1 MSVRRFLVTAPDDH
15 LRRFHL
21 AVAMRLN
28 GLERRDQTVFYTCL
42 AEDAD
47 FALRIAERA
56 DVTVQEL
63 EIADGDEVYPV
74 RRLGSHGLTWARP
87 PSTNAVDPSAPDP
100 GTPTPRA
107 AKSSSPSSK
116 HRPRGGW

>member
-1 MSVRRFLVTAPDDH
+1 MSSVRRFLVTAPDDH
-15 LRRFHL
+15 LHRFHL
-21 AVAMRLN
+21 AVALTLN
-28 GLERRDQTVFYTCL
+28 GIERRDQTVFYTCF

-47 FALRIAERA
+47 FALREAERA

-87 PSTNAVDPSAPDP
+87 PSTNAVDPHAQRS
-100 GTPTPRA
+100 G
-107 AKSSSPSSK
+107 KPSSRVKPSSTPK